1 MIKSN
6 NLSFCLH
13 LLLIEMAQ
21 TKCTP
26 KNLQIHRPV
35 TAVGKDVQPPGK
47 HMQKAPVKGGKQPR
61 KHLSHKILW
70 KGIAPTG
77 GIKMPHR
84 YRPGMVALREIRWYQ
99 RSTENLIKKTPF
111 QKLIREISQEYRIC
125 PDSPGTPLVQVCFQS
140 TAIAA
145 LQEAAEN
152 FIVGLFEDVNLL
164 AIHARHVTIMP
175 HDIHLALRIRGDYH
189 RWCISS
195 EDTSRYE
202 RHEKRS
208 EGATYNF
215 LG

>member
-1 MIKSN
+1 M
-6 NLSFCLH
+6 L
-13 LLLIEMAQ
+13 
-21 TKCTP
+21 
-26 KNLQIHRPV
+26 
-35 TAVGKDVQPPGK
+35 
-47 HMQKAPVKGGKQPR
+47 
-61 KHLSHKILW
+61 
-70 KGIAPTG
+70 PTG
-77 GIKMPHR
+77 GIKKPHR

-125 PDSPGTPLVQVCFQS
+125 PDSPGTPSVQIHFQS

-164 AIHARHVTIMP
+164 AIHARCVTIMP
-175 HDIHLALRIRGDYH
+175 HDICLALCIRGDH
-189 RWCISS
+189 HQWWISS
-195 EDTSRYE
+195 EDMSRYE